1 MAIKYINIFHP
12 KALRNLPKLVFLFEN
27 KPSGNPA
34 MWVDEEKKTFSF
46 SLEKALLF
54 KDRFPANKF

>member
-1 MAIKYINIFHP
+1 
-12 KALRNLPKLVFLFEN
+12 
-27 KPSGNPA
+27 

-54 KDRFPANKF
+54 KDRFPVNKFWPRNEISYPARKM